1 MADPRP
7 VGYYPD
13 GYVALMPDGSRVLLA
28 YPPGMPPPVVS
39 GTRSKNRKNR
49 KGSRRANRRAN
60 RTNRKNR
67 KSSRKNR
74 TGSRR
79 ANRRANR
86 K

>member
-39 GTRSKNRKNR
+39 GTRSKNRKSSHKNR
-49 KGSRRANRRAN
+49 KANRKSS
-60 RTNRKNR
+60 RKNR

-74 TGSRR
+74 
-79 ANRRANR
+79 RANR

>member
-49 KGSRRANRRAN
+49 KGSRKANRKNRRAN

-67 KSSRKNR
+67 K
-74 TGSRR
+74 GSRR

>member
-49 KGSRRANRRAN
+49 KSSCKNRKAN

-67 KSSRKNR
+67 KGSRKANRKSSRK
-74 TGSRR
+74 
-79 ANRRANR
+79 NRRANR

>member
-1 MADPRP
+1 MKSRMADPRP

-49 KGSRRANRRAN
+49 KGSRKANRKSS
-60 RTNRKNR
+60 RKNR

-74 TGSRR
+74 
-79 ANRRANR
+79 RANR